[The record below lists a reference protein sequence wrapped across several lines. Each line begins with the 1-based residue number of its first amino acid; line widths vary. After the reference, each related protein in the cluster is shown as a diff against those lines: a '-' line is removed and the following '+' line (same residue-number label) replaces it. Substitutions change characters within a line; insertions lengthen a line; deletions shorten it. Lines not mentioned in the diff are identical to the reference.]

1 MEYTEKYTEQHF
13 IEFKEQLVLL
23 AQEEYNACSDFTTAI
38 EKASDQKDLMQ
49 VLHNY
54 VEEIFERLGGEYDT
68 SDSDSEIDYLESQ
81 VNNLEEELSEYDDV
95 KDTLHGDMKF
105 KTFIELHDKYTPWE
119 FEQLLLNGK
128 L

>member
-13 IEFKEQLVLL
+13 MQFKEQLVLL
-23 AQEEYNACSDFTTAI
+23 AHEEFNACKGFMEEVHNANSLIAF
-38 EKASDQKDLMQ
+38 KQ
-49 VLHNY
+49 VLYNY
-54 VEEIFERLGGEYDT
+54 AEDIFERLGGEFDN
-68 SDSDSEIDYLESQ
+68 SEFENEIDYLESQ

-105 KTFIELHDKYTPWE
+105 KTFIELHEKYTPWE

>member
-13 IEFKEQLVLL
+13 IEFKEQLALL

-38 EKASDQKDLMQ
+38 EKASEPKDLMQ

-54 VEEIFERLGGEYDT
+54 VEEIFERLGGQHDT
-68 SDSDSEIDYLESQ
+68 SDSDSEIDYLQSQ
-81 VNNLEEELSEYDDV
+81 VENLEVELSEYDDV
-95 KDTLHGDMKF
+95 KETLHGEMKF
-105 KTFIELHDKYTPWE
+105 KTFIELHEKYTPWE